1 LKETYNVIIKIKA
14 QSGFKWDDEKGAD
27 IDESTAAVWEAFE
40 MVCYIFSIDNRDI
53 DNHINRNTKAG
64 SGSRKSSRSCQPP
77 LAARMF
83 IVRHRD
89 LSCPLNLKLRNS
101 NKLNLKPTHR
111 TLNGLS
117 LNGYVILL
125 YIF

>member
-40 MVCYIFSIDNRDI
+40 IVCYIFSIDNRDI
-53 DNHINRNTKAG
+53 DNHINRNTKALPYFATKAG

-77 LAARMF
+77 LAAQMF

-89 LSCPLNLKLRNS
+89 LSCPLNPKLRNS

-111 TLNGLS
+111 TIS
-117 LNGYVILL
+117 Q
-125 YIF
+125 